1 MWLCFPVVS
10 TLIKS
15 PSLRSKRVST
25 ELSRLSDACVTRGRG
40 TYVTFPFGM
49 IILRET
55 KQTQLIN
62 KLYDYLH
69 ILFGTINEFLVQLIH
84 GE

>member
-1 MWLCFPVVS
+1 M
-10 TLIKS
+10 
-15 PSLRSKRVST
+15 
-25 ELSRLSDACVTRGRG
+25 TRGRG
-40 TYVTFPFGM
+40 TLVTFPFGM

-55 KQTQLIN
+55 KQTQLTN